1 MKYYP
6 ILTMF
11 AQPLG
16 PTWDRSHEIYNLCS
30 LETNDATYLIWKK
43 KQLNFLKEVK
53 HVQLLTPD
61 ADNERKAIEIIGGI
75 DWFERSNSFD
85 IPNFT

>member
-1 MKYYP
+1 MCWSIEDFE
-6 ILTMF
+6 ILSNFDNF

-30 LETNDATYLIWKK
+30 LETKDATYLIWKK
-43 KQLNFLKEVK
+43 NQLKEVK

-75 DWFERSNSFD
+75 DWL
-85 IPNFT
+85 IWKVK